1 METLAFISYSRK
13 DKNVAN
19 WLHSK
24 LEKYP
29 YPKDLVKTSFTLPD
43 KKYLRPVFIDTKDLT
58 INPHPFSENIKS
70 ALKSSH
76 YLILICSKYAAK
88 SIFVNKEVNFFLAT
102 HNNDYSKI
110 VPLFINE
117 VDDNIPPSIQN
128 SSVMERHFP
137 IYNTDLSEKSE
148 ANNYCFYQIAAYLLE
163 TDFSL
168 IYNRYEHYA
177 ATKKK
182 KRHLRI
188 SALILFLI
196 FLVISL
202 FSRIKAQKE
211 LITFEKKIFPRSVV
225 TGYCANFLHPVIS
238 YMKEQNQSFKIY
250 ILMPT
255 NQEEIK
261 NQQKR
266 INILKHSIIK
276 DLDIDSLAF
285 KKLPT
290 SMKRGSVVTTICSSN
305 NNYKSIYLDFA
316 STTSSFLEVAKYKKR
331 HTAYKGTA
339 IDELVYEY
347 TTTFI
352 QETKEELQNDS
363 VYVEFFI
370 SKKDLINKL
379 KKHQN

>member
-1 METLAFISYSRK
+1 
-13 DKNVAN
+13 
-19 WLHSK
+19 
-24 LEKYP
+24 
-29 YPKDLVKTSFTLPD
+29 
-43 KKYLRPVFIDTKDLT
+43 
-58 INPHPFSENIKS
+58 
-70 ALKSSH
+70 
-76 YLILICSKYAAK
+76 
-88 SIFVNKEVNFFLAT
+88 
-102 HNNDYSKI
+102 
-110 VPLFINE
+110 
-117 VDDNIPPSIQN
+117 
-128 SSVMERHFP
+128 
-137 IYNTDLSEKSE
+137 
-148 ANNYCFYQIAAYLLE
+148 
-163 TDFSL
+163 
-168 IYNRYEHYA
+168 
-177 ATKKK
+177 
-182 KRHLRI
+182 
-188 SALILFLI
+188 
-196 FLVISL
+196 
-202 FSRIKAQKE
+202 
-211 LITFEKKIFPRSVV
+211 
-225 TGYCANFLHPVIS
+225 
-238 YMKEQNQSFKIY
+238 
-250 ILMPT
+250 MPT